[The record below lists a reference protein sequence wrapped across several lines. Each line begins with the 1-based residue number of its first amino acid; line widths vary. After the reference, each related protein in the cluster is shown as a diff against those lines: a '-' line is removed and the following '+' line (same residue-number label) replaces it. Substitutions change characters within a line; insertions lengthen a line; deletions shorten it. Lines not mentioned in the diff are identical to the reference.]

1 MRINWMRALLGGLL
15 AGLIVNICETITNGL
30 FLGSYWANAMKAL
43 HVSPATGIVSIV
55 VFWMWGFLM
64 GLYAIWL
71 YASVRPRYGA
81 GPRTALIAGLAVWV
95 PGCLLAMVTPA
106 VLHMFRYRLIA
117 MDVGL
122 GLVELLLGTLAGAW
136 IYKEA
141 AAPAPKAA
149 AAAA

>member
-1 MRINWMRALLGGLL
+1 
-15 AGLIVNICETITNGL
+15 
-30 FLGSYWANAMKAL
+30 
-43 HVSPATGIVSIV
+43 
-55 VFWMWGFLM
+55 
-64 GLYAIWL
+64 
-71 YASVRPRYGA
+71 
-81 GPRTALIAGLAVWV
+81 
-95 PGCLLAMVTPA
+95 MVTPA